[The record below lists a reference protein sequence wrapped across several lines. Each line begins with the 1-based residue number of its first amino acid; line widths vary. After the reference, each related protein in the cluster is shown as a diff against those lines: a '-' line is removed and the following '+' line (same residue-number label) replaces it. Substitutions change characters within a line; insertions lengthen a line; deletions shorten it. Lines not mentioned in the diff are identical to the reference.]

1 MEGAEKVRKR
11 RIEMN
16 PYPLFLVAVVGL
28 LVFAV
33 FLMVERIQNA
43 SMLAEKQLSARAERV
58 AYRLEEKLIQARER
72 IEIVALNPLIQGNPR
87 AVKGLLTAMMECSP
101 LYEGLLVLNHDGSL
115 IAEVPTDSDLGFL
128 AYSNGVTALVDNY
141 RPIHVNIDG
150 TSHYLLAIAVEAR
163 DKDRG
168 ADRLLIALINLSA
181 IADATILGTD
191 EDEVRLSIEDG
202 RELVLLEPAGSDG
215 QRAPEGF
222 TFKLL
227 SIFMG
232 ELPAYLEGIAQVP
245 TPGWAITIRKPY
257 GLFLSETLQK
267 TLSSFHFYVLLFF
280 PIIIVFVII
289 ILMINHSRRYFKEQ
303 AVRDGLTGLY
313 NHRFLQTELRA
324 NVAKRGAGQTAFL
337 MIDIDDFKHFND
349 THGHQA
355 GDQLLQKVA
364 DILLANTR
372 QTDVVARYGGEEFAI
387 VLPDTGPE
395 EAFAIAERIRE
406 AVGRKCQITISV
418 GVSSF
423 PEHAATVEELIKGAD
438 KALYKAKDISKDRVE
453 GVWNLA
459 K

>member
-1 MEGAEKVRKR
+1 MRKR
-11 RIEMN
+11 RSEMN

-128 AYSNGVTALVDNY
+128 AYCNGVTALVDNY
-141 RPIHVNIDG
+141 RPIHVNVDG
-150 TSHYLLAIAVEAR
+150 TSHYLLAVAVEAR
-163 DKDRG
+163 DKDRR

-202 RELVLLEPAGSDG
+202 RELVLLEPAGSSG
-215 QRAPEGF
+215 QRAPEDF

-280 PIIIVFVII
+280 PIIIVLVII
-289 ILMINHSRRYFKEQ
+289 ILAVNHSRRYFKEQ

-324 NVAKRGAGQTAFL
+324 SVAKGRTDQTSFL
-337 MIDIDDFKHFND
+337 MIDIDDFKRFND
-349 THGHQA
+349 SYGHQA
-355 GDQLLQKVA
+355 GDQLLQELA
-364 DILLANTR
+364 GILLANTR

-387 VLPDTGPE
+387 VLSDTDPE
-395 EAFAIAERIRE
+395 EAVKIAQRIRE
-406 AVGRKCQITISV
+406 AVKRECRITVSI
-418 GVSSF
+418 GISSF
-423 PEHAATVEELIKGAD
+423 PDHAATVEELIKGAD